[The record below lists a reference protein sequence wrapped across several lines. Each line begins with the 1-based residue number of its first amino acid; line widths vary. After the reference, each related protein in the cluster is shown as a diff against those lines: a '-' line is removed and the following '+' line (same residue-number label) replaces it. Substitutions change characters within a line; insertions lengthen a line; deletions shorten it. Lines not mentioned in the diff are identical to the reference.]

1 VEAHGGVAKKGQ
13 EGLAKESVMKMFAKA
28 GLGVLALAALGV
40 AGSTPASAQSF
51 GFSFGTGPYG
61 GGYYRGYY
69 GRSYYG
75 GSCYNRPYWARP
87 YYCRPHRPAY
97 RYSRPYYSYGYGY
110 GYGYR
115 PYYGGYYRY

>member
-1 VEAHGGVAKKGQ
+1 VDARGDAGSESQ

-40 AGSTPASAQSF
+40 AGSTTPASAQSF

-69 GRSYYG
+69 GRPYG

-87 YYCRPHRPAY
+87 YYCRPYRPAY

-110 GYGYR
+110 R
-115 PYYGGYYRY
+115 PYYGSYYRY